1 MSGNTK
7 LKPKQFLGVVRRSG
21 ILSETQ
27 LEFWLQRIHR
37 SDPRIQKSAILLSQD
52 LLDQKLVTAWQAKK
66 LLSGK
71 YKGFFVGKYKILR
84 HIGSGGM
91 SSVFLAEQSLTGQK
105 RAIKVLPREKLKEKS
120 YLARFYRE
128 AQAVAS
134 LNHPNI
140 VRVYDVA
147 EDQGIHH
154 MVLEFVRGSDLHS
167 VVSNSGPL
175 DFDLAE
181 RCIEQSAHGLAAAH
195 KQQII
200 HRDIKPANLLL
211 TEDNN
216 IKILDLGLALL
227 KSEDRKND
235 ISAQHHET
243 MMGTVDYLAP
253 EQAVNS
259 HNIDHRADIY
269 SLGCTLYF
277 LLTCKAPFNKGTL
290 AQRIHAHQ
298 TQTPEPIRRYRKDC
312 PPHLEQICSKML
324 AKEPDDRFSGSKEII
339 EAIKSKQVVSVTSH
353 PKPSATT
360 QSHQPTPTSTKAPR
374 KARRATTAW
383 IAVGF
388 LTLLISLLAILIFQ
402 RSQNH
407 TASSFAAATENPTP
421 STTTITKPE
430 TNISQ
435 NTDQPNVDQPNVD
448 QPNADLPKPTLSS
461 LKPKHDGG
469 YLADFNDRDSYQ
481 RTRSGINLIAN
492 QEQFGQL
499 SEVSKSDFQSTQV
512 SGETNHCIWIESG
525 SKIPFRPTERE
536 RFLKSVAL
544 ELKPENA
551 GDDLKIEV
559 HAKESISGYDKW
571 QLIEDI
577 SSKLQQNEFKR
588 IVLSDHLFNKM
599 NLRKFRIE
607 ISGGKPNAGIFL
619 KSLSV
624 RFK

>member
-1 MSGNTK
+1 MLQLATQMASFSIDSSMSGNTK

-147 EDQGIHH
+147 EDQGVHH

-269 SLGCTLYF
+269 SLGLS
-277 LLTCKAPFNKGTL
+277 L
-290 AQRIHAHQ
+290 IH
-298 TQTPEPIRRYRKDC
+298 I
-312 PPHLEQICSKML
+312 
-324 AKEPDDRFSGSKEII
+324 
-339 EAIKSKQVVSVTSH
+339 
-353 PKPSATT
+353 
-360 QSHQPTPTSTKAPR
+360 
-374 KARRATTAW
+374 
-383 IAVGF
+383 
-388 LTLLISLLAILIFQ
+388 
-402 RSQNH
+402 
-407 TASSFAAATENPTP
+407 
-421 STTTITKPE
+421 
-430 TNISQ
+430 
-435 NTDQPNVDQPNVD
+435 
-448 QPNADLPKPTLSS
+448 
-461 LKPKHDGG
+461 
-469 YLADFNDRDSYQ
+469 
-481 RTRSGINLIAN
+481 
-492 QEQFGQL
+492 
-499 SEVSKSDFQSTQV
+499 
-512 SGETNHCIWIESG
+512 
-525 SKIPFRPTERE
+525 
-536 RFLKSVAL
+536 
-544 ELKPENA
+544 
-551 GDDLKIEV
+551 
-559 HAKESISGYDKW
+559 
-571 QLIEDI
+571 
-577 SSKLQQNEFKR
+577 
-588 IVLSDHLFNKM
+588 
-599 NLRKFRIE
+599 
-607 ISGGKPNAGIFL
+607 
-619 KSLSV
+619 
-624 RFK
+624 